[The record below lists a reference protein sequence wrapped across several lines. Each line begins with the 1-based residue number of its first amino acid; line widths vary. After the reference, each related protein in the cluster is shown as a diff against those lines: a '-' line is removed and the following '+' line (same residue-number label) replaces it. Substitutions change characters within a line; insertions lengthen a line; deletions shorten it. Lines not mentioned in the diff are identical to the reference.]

1 MSKIPEIIIDGT
13 TYQIVPNLLPDNKFW
28 PCHGYKRGAL
38 MKKNEFYAISD
49 GYGSISRRTGLFDNK
64 KTAKNIASIQRPSA
78 GKVVKV
84 RVEIIEDV
92 R

>member
-1 MSKIPEIIIDGT
+1 
-13 TYQIVPNLLPDNKFW
+13 
-28 PCHGYKRGAL
+28 

-49 GYGSISRRTGLFDNK
+49 GYGSIMRRAGLFDNK
-64 KTAKNIASIQRPSA
+64 KTAKNIAGIQRPTI

-84 RVEIIEDV
+84 RVEIIGDA